1 MRPMFTRNHVLAAAF
16 VLALAACGPSGG
28 SARGGPSSDH
38 INDACRALGD
48 AAAIFGAGADVRGY
62 AGIDDMVGSCEFSSA
77 DGAHAGEIVLY
88 TAQSLGAK
96 SAETRMSEIT
106 QAWDAQTETPL
117 AAVDGLG
124 EAAQIATDLP
134 GYQTQIAFRK
144 GGSLVL
150 IAARSGDDHLT
161 GEALARRMAQATVA
175 NLH

>member
-1 MRPMFTRNHVLAAAF
+1 MINRNHAIAASLF
-16 VLALAACGPSGG
+16 LALAACGPSGG
-28 SARGGPSSDH
+28 GHREGPASDA

-48 AAAIFGAGADVRGY
+48 VAAIFGANADVRGY
-62 AGIDDMVGSCEFSSA
+62 GGIDDMASSCEFASA

-96 SAETRMSEIT
+96 SAEARMTEIT
-106 QAWDAQTETPL
+106 QQWDAQTETPL

-124 EAAQIATDLP
+124 EAAQIANDLP

-144 GGSLVL
+144 GGALVL

-161 GEALARRMAQATVA
+161 GEALARRMAQAAVA
-175 NLH
+175 NVH